1 MRSIPSFARLTA
13 SVVASVGLVA
23 IAAHANMGGGVYNP
37 GGTPLTL
44 ASVVA
49 ALGFTP
55 ANKAGD
61 TFTGAVAISGANLTV
76 SGAIILPGGVAQ
88 VLNNDYSG
96 QHKFARGGRIDWSS
110 SADNIQEARD
120 TGLAR
125 PAAGTIEV
133 NNGTAGTITGTVIK
147 AGSVQTT
154 AVNSQQPLWRLGDV
168 TAETCTVD
176 TTKTI
181 RVNIGGVDVKLA
193 PCE

>member
-1 MRSIPSFARLTA
+1 MESFLVRCAAAVIVALA
-13 SVVASVGLVA
+13 LGAVVAQA
-23 IAAHANMGGGVYNP
+23 QTGGGIFNP
-37 GGTPLTL
+37 GGTPLNLSTITTG
-44 ASVVA
+44 
-49 ALGFTP
+49 LGYTP

-154 AVNSQQPLWRLGDV
+154 AVNAQQPLWKLGDV
-168 TAETCTVD
+168 TTETCTVD
-176 TTKTI
+176 TMKTI

-193 PCE
+193 PCQ